1 MNIDAVCPPGVHK
14 IILSGAH
21 KNEIYL
27 KTEIERKGDAFTL
40 TRFTAK
46 QAFHEN
52 IAPAAVK
59 PRVAQLLGSV
69 YSHYNAWDGKF
80 QYAARVTKK
89 GKLLTNRTA
98 DTTAPKTDKPK
109 NRIFNEGDNIPA
121 LVDAGIF
128 THELKIAS
136 AKRDKFIQINRFVEL
151 LADETHGLPPDT
163 TVNIIDF
170 GCGKSYLTFLVYHYF
185 THVRGLLTHI
195 AGLDTEAKLVRQ
207 CSDLAKKYRYNHLQ
221 FVEGDIG
228 KLDAPPLENWGT
240 ADSYNVVIS
249 LHACNTLTDH
259 TLYNAV
265 RWKADLICA
274 VPCCQH
280 EARQQMRTAN
290 QMKNQSD
297 TENDSHQGFHAPADA
312 MDLFSRYG
320 IVQERVASLATDA
333 IRAALLEAVG
343 YRVGII
349 ELTDTENTAKNLLIR
364 AAKTTRRDNGKHAAT
379 CLREVADLTAALG
392 ISPTLCKLLNEHVS
406 PS

>member
-1 MNIDAVCPPGVHK
+1 MNIDAIYPPGVYK
-14 IILSGAH
+14 IVLSGAQ
-21 KNEIYL
+21 KNEKYV
-27 KTEIERKGDAFTL
+27 KTEIERKGDTFTF
-40 TRFTAK
+40 TRYTAK

-52 IAPAAVK
+52 IAPVAVK
-59 PRVAQLLGSV
+59 PRVTQLLGSV
-69 YSHYNAWDGKF
+69 YSHYNAWDGKH

-98 DTTAPKTDKPK
+98 DTSAPKADKPK

-128 THELKIAS
+128 TSELKIAS
-136 AKRDKFIQINRFVEL
+136 AKRDKFVQINRFVEL
-151 LADETHGLPPDT
+151 LADETHDLPADT

-185 THVRGLLTHI
+185 ATIRGMQTYI

-207 CSDLAKKYRYNHLQ
+207 CNDLAKKYRYENLR
-221 FVEGDIG
+221 FIEGDIG
-228 KLDAPPLENWGT
+228 QLDAPPLENWNT
-240 ADSYNVVIS
+240 AGSFNMVIS

-259 TLYNAV
+259 TLHNAV
-265 RWKADLICA
+265 KWNADLICA

-280 EARQQMRTAN
+280 EARQQMRN
-290 QMKNQSD
+290 VKSSN
-297 TENDSHQGFHAPADA
+297 A

-343 YRVGII
+343 YRVNII
-349 ELTDTENTAKNLLIR
+349 ELTDAENTAKNLLIR
-364 AAKTTRRDNGKHAAT
+364 AAKTTRRDNGKHAQT
-379 CLREVADLTAALG
+379 CLREVQHLAGALG
-392 ISPTLCKLLNEHVS
+392 VSLTLQKLLPHTF
-406 PS
+406 